1 MTVVTGI
8 PLRDR
13 ILSEALQVTTSQ
25 GWSAV
30 TMQALAD
37 AVGVSRQT
45 VYNEVGGKKALAKAM
60 ILRELDHF
68 LAVVQAS
75 FDAHPT
81 DVVAAIRAAV
91 EAVLDLAQDNELLR
105 AAVSATHGT
114 DTDLLP
120 LLTAHSGTLLTTAKA
135 VVMERVEDYDL
146 GLDRDELEAAVD
158 VVVRTVLSHVM
169 QPSGTPASTAA
180 DIAWIAHRIL

>member
-1 MTVVTGI
+1 MTVVTDV

-13 ILSEALQVTTSQ
+13 IVAEALHVTTTQ

-45 VYNEVGGKKALAKAM
+45 VYNEVGGKKALAKTM

-68 LAVVQAS
+68 LAVVQES
-75 FDAHPT
+75 FDAYPE

-91 EAVLDLAQDNELLR
+91 EAVLELAHNNELLR

-120 LLTAHSGTLLTTAKA
+120 LLTTHSGALLSTAKA
-135 VVMERVEDYDL
+135 VLIERVEDYEL
-146 GLDRDELEAAVD
+146 GLDHDELDAAVD